1 MEHAARYH
9 PNRDQLA
16 IATEVCASLDTLLP
30 LSRLHVSP
38 EESDGT
44 WDALADMG
52 LFSITR
58 SEDQGGSGLG
68 LAEEALIVMGL
79 GRRLVAPG
87 VIASVGAMPTPK
99 FVVASTNIA
108 HNRVAAGYRCGE
120 RLVKIAEH
128 RSRFVLLRQ
137 DARSLLIESNEASP
151 SLDNRL
157 WLADLRR
164 LSAVGEPIAVFS
176 GADQWRLRL
185 LDAAILVGVAE
196 TALDMAV
203 AYAGVRE
210 QFGRPIGSFQA
221 VKHHCANMALAARRA
236 RDQTCFAAFA
246 LEASR
251 EDAQL
256 QVECAFLTAGNAALE
271 NAGLNIQIHG
281 GIGFSDEADP
291 HLVLKRTQL
300 YINIGGGLEAA
311 ATRIA
316 AIEPIL

>member
-16 IATEVCASLDTLLP
+16 IATEVTASLESLLP
-30 LSRLHVSP
+30 LSRLHASP
-38 EESDGT
+38 EESDAT
-44 WDALADMG
+44 WQALADMG
-52 LFSITR
+52 LFGMTR
-58 SEDQGGSGLG
+58 SEEHGGSGLG

-79 GRRLVAPG
+79 GRRLIAPG
-87 VIASVGAMPTPK
+87 VIASVGAMHTPDFAAAPTD
-99 FVVASTNIA
+99 IA
-108 HNRVAAGYRCGE
+108 VNRVAAGYRCGE

-137 DARSLLIESNEASP
+137 DDRSLLIESNEAAP
-151 SLDNRL
+151 RLDSRL

-164 LSAVGEPIAVFS
+164 LTDAGEPLAVFA
-176 GADQWRLRL
+176 GADQLRLRL
-185 LDAAILVGVAE
+185 LDAAILVGAAE

-236 RDQTCFAAFA
+236 RDQTSFAAVA
-246 LEASR
+246 LEAPR
-251 EDAQL
+251 EDARL

-271 NAGLNIQIHG
+271 SARLNIQIHG

-291 HLVLKRTQL
+291 HLVLKRAQL

-311 ATRIA
+311 AARIA